1 MRWPGSLNGII
12 LNTFQASPGYDL
24 LCRSDTSDT
33 FRPYLL
39 YYIYPP
45 IHIHINK
52 THFLYAKNRRNVSEV
67 SGKNLGF
74 ENLIL
79 APKRANRG
87 MLFLKYFRKTLLG
100 TLK

>member
-1 MRWPGSLNGII
+1 
-12 LNTFQASPGYDL
+12 
-24 LCRSDTSDT
+24 
-33 FRPYLL
+33 
-39 YYIYPP
+39 
-45 IHIHINK
+45 
-52 THFLYAKNRRNVSEV
+52 VSEV